1 MSDYG
6 KMTDEQLIC
15 NLRAGEQ
22 EITDYIMDKYKFLVK
37 KKAKEMYLLGGENDD
52 LIQEGMI
59 GLFKAVRD
67 YDSEQGTSFASFAD
81 LCISRQMYSAIKA
94 SQRQKHMPL
103 NSYISL
109 YEQGEDTQEEKQ
121 QPLIE
126 TIQTM
131 KDNNPEELFLNKEY
145 LQMIEQE
152 LKQRLS
158 DLENRVLHLHLL
170 GIDYQTISKLLDS
183 TAYCRILSQHKL
195 VATGTTGKLIAE
207 ATGLQ
212 VQRFLA
218 GVQGGDQ
225 QIASRIAC
233 NEIDLLL
240 FFRDPINA
248 KPSDCLLYTSRC
260 V

>member
-1 MSDYG
+1 MCRYNE
-6 KMTDEQLIC
+6 MTYEALIER
-15 NLRAGEQ
+15 LRAGESA
-22 EITDYIMDKYKFLVK
+22 IADYLMEKYKGLVR
-37 KKAKEMYLLGGENDD
+37 KKARAMFLIGGDTDD

-145 LQMIEQE
+145 HSPLPCRPAESFN
-152 LKQRLS
+152 RL
-158 DLENRVLHLHLL
+158 
-170 GIDYQTISKLLDS
+170 G
-183 TAYCRILSQHKL
+183 
-195 VATGTTGKLIAE
+195 
-207 ATGLQ
+207 
-212 VQRFLA
+212 
-218 GVQGGDQ
+218 
-225 QIASRIAC
+225 
-233 NEIDLLL
+233 
-240 FFRDPINA
+240 
-248 KPSDCLLYTSRC
+248 
-260 V
+260 